1 MRKTKLLF
9 CGDVCFRHQKN
20 RGPGHAASILSE
32 LETVLDSAD
41 KVIINL
47 ETPLAPDGVGAP
59 ITKSGPALISDP
71 SWVDFTKKPDAASR

>member
-1 MRKTKLLF
+1 MSETKLLF

-41 KVIINL
+41 KVISN
-47 ETPLAPDGVGAP
+47 
-59 ITKSGPALISDP
+59 IS
-71 SWVDFTKKPDAASR
+71 KHRSRRTVSARR